1 MKRHLMGIMIIIV
14 GMILLTTTS
23 YAKNKYDV
31 LLKDEGIRNQINY
44 VDTKVKGTL
53 LMDYLNAIISS
64 PKEFYKIL
72 EEYECEDEILDFV
85 KKNKSF
91 SLKMTHVYIIMILND
106 LKVKDSELMYV
117 TNYIR
122 NPNSSIASNHQEKG
136 IELSVMRAM
145 PAFQVYEFFKDPN
158 EMKGQVEEMFH
169 NLVK

>member
-31 LLKDEGIRNQINY
+31 LLKNKTMQTKINY
-44 VDTKVKGTL
+44 LDTKVRGTL
-53 LMDYLNAIISS
+53 LMDYLNAIVRS
-64 PKEFYKIL
+64 PREFYKNL
-72 EEYECEDEILDFV
+72 EEYECDKEVLSFV
-85 KKNKSF
+85 KENKVF
-91 SLKMTHVYIIMILND
+91 SMKLIQIRIIITLND